1 LYGTNN
7 AEANKFILE
16 DCKANILVVEEERTV
31 NAILPYWD
39 DLPHLKKI
47 IIWGDKVSETVY
59 SKDVLRW
66 ENVMQLGMEEN
77 NVSVL
82 ERQKDMAI
90 NQCCVLIYTSG
101 TTGNPKGS
109 AKLYFVVVTSY
120 MYNTN
125 VWINFI

>member
-1 LYGTNN
+1 MYGTNN

-39 DLPHLKKI
+39 QLPHLKKI

-120 MYNTN
+120 M
-125 VWINFI
+125 